1 MSFMFPGIHFHFSE
15 KLALKQKPNIMKF
28 IQSALF
34 LFFASS
40 VLKVNAFVEDAGHHN
55 LSRRRLAASTGNLQT
70 CAEVEYTISVA
81 VENFHVLAVADP
93 HCGSLRNDE
102 VCKKCPGFAFHTG
115 TMAHGDNDDIVLGK
129 QIYELS
135 EEDND
140 TERLPLKKMTLQN
153 VVEAFEGIP
162 VEAEPYSF
170 SNNNCGTIMIQLAAK
185 IGVDPT
191 DPATVEFV
199 SRKLSQQAGGSNMME
214 EIDEMMD
221 GRGRDAVI
229 EDFVAGYIHA
239 RV

>member
-1 MSFMFPGIHFHFSE
+1 
-15 KLALKQKPNIMKF
+15 MKF

-34 LFFASS
+34 LFSASS
-40 VLKVNAFVEDAGHHN
+40 IVVEGHGEHT
-55 LSRRRLAASTGNLQT
+55 RGRRLSASTEDLQT
-70 CAEVEYTISVA
+70 CAEVDYTISVA

-140 TERLPLKKMTLQN
+140 TERLPQKKMTLQN
-153 VVEAFEGIP
+153 LVEAFEGIP
-162 VEAEPYSF
+162 VETEPYSF

-214 EIDEMMD
+214 QLDEMMD